1 MLGIYHPFLWNR
13 KLEEVDTQ
21 TVYKVNNLD
30 VILTGEFASIVLVDA
45 LTLAETTPTITP
57 YTYTVRGVTVY
68 ASRVKATL
76 TENLDYFL
84 KVDGIFYSDIIRRVN
99 SNCFRWI
106 NTSNSCSNQY
116 FDWDSDSSVLRIN
129 MADVQELPPIIET
142 ESETLIT
149 ETGQQDKTLRINKK
163 YRIQFVAPIGYIQLL
178 NGLKVNDFVTFE
190 GNDLINIEVEAQ
202 EQEGGRYSLF
212 VLTYQIKSELQ
223 DGNTCCDIIDIDDI
237 ISPDNGGGSGDCAGF
252 TATVD
257 YIDGELSAT
266 LTDPPEGVPTYKWY
280 RNGIYQT
287 SATTVLTSV
296 AGDWRVDVRI
306 GNCTA
311 KSNYYISDECAAM
324 ALEITKTLNTINAA
338 VSNIPDGETVDY
350 SIVLNGTEVATSVPY
365 TAVTSGIYYI
375 YATAGECNKVKGIS
389 ITIEDNDCDFTLDI
403 TQTGNT
409 LEADTDATTP
419 SYLWELETSAGR
431 NTIGTAATQGIT
443 LKGIYWLTVTQGT
456 CSKESYLYIEPL
468 VTSGVFLRYGGTGTA
483 FTVLGINLLNIVN
496 YAGDIKVTVNGVVF
510 SHVGSS
516 PGANQYTVNNSG
528 QVVVQTSLTN
538 PTIIIELI

>member
-21 TVYKVNNLD
+21 TVYRVHNLD

-257 YIDGELSAT
+257 YIDGELSVT

-419 SYLWELETSAGR
+419 TYLWELETSAGR

-516 PGANQYTVNNSG
+516 PGANQYTVNGSG

>member
-1 MLGIYHPFLWNR
+1 MLGIYHLFLWNR
-13 KLEEVDTQ
+13 KIEDVDTQ

-30 VILTGEFASIVLVDA
+30 VILTGEFAEIKLVNA
-45 LTLAETTPTITP
+45 TTLAETTPTITP

-84 KVDGIFYSDIIRRVN
+84 KVDGIFYSDIIRRVG
-99 SNCFRWI
+99 SNCLRWI

-116 FDWDSDSSVLRIN
+116 FDWDSDGSVLRIN

-163 YRIQFVAPIGYIQLL
+163 YRLQFVAPIGYIQLL

-237 ISPDNGGGSGDCAGF
+237 ISPDNGGGTGDCVGF
-252 TATVD
+252 SATVE
-257 YIDGELSAT
+257 YVDGELSAT
-266 LTDPPEGVPTYKWY
+266 LTDEPIGTPIYKWY

-287 SATTVLTSV
+287 SATTVVTSV
-296 AGDWRVDVRI
+296 AGDWKVEVKI

-311 KSNYYISDECAAM
+311 KANYYISDECAAM
-324 ALEITKTLNTINAA
+324 SLEITKTLNTINAT
-338 VSNIPDGETVDY
+338 VSNIPDGETVAY
-350 SIVLNGTEVATSVPY
+350 SVVLNGVEVATSVPY
-365 TAVTSGIYYI
+365 EALISGIYYV
-375 YATAGECNKVKGIS
+375 YASAGECNKVKGIS
-389 ITIEDNDCDFTLDI
+389 ITIEDNDCDFTVDI
-403 TQTGNT
+403 IQDGNT
-409 LEADTDATTP
+409 LEADTDAATP
-419 SYLWELETSAGR
+419 TYLWELETSAGR
-431 NTIGTAATQGIT
+431 NTIGTGATQAIT
-443 LKGIYWLTVTQGT
+443 LKGIYFLTVTQGS

-468 VTSGVFLRYGGTGTA
+468 TTSGVFVRYGGTGTT

-510 SHVGSS
+510 SHVASA
-516 PGANQYTVNNSG
+516 PGLNQYTVNGSG
-528 QVVVQTSLTN
+528 QIVVQSSLTN